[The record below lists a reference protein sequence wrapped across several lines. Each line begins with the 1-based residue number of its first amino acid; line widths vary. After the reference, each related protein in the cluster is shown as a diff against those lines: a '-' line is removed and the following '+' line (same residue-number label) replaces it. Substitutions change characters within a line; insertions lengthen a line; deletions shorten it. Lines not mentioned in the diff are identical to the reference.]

1 MHSWQTKVH
10 SWQIK
15 IILMSKSKSTAQIFS
30 SFEKQHVLIIGDV
43 MIDNYLWGKV
53 ERISPEAPVPIVS
66 VQKKES
72 RLGGAANVAINIQ
85 ALGAT
90 PVLCSVIGG
99 DQNGRTFLDLL
110 QQLNLSSEGLIQ
122 SNERPTTIKTRVIG
136 NNHQMLRVDEERE
149 EDISASERKQLIN
162 RITAIVNKKKVDV
175 IIFEDYDKG
184 LINKSLIEQIVKLA
198 RQKGI
203 FVTADPKKRNF
214 NHYRQ
219 IDLFKP
225 NLKEL
230 RDGMKID
237 LEKNNSDELIHAVKK
252 LAEEHKIDNVLV
264 TLSDKGVLIM
274 NGKVEK
280 IIPAHFR
287 NITDVSGAG
296 DTVISVASLCLSS
309 GTDPVMMAALA
320 NLAGGL
326 VCEKVGVV
334 PIEKEQ
340 FFEEAKRLKI

>member
-1 MHSWQTKVH
+1 
-10 SWQIK
+10 
-15 IILMSKSKSTAQIFS
+15 MSKSKTISQIFS
-30 SFEKQHVLIIGDV
+30 SFDKQNVLIVGDV

-66 VQKKES
+66 VNKKES
-72 RLGGAANVAINIQ
+72 RLGGAANVAINVQ
-85 ALGAT
+85 ALGAN
-90 PVLCSVIGG
+90 PILCSVIGG
-99 DQNGRTFLDLL
+99 DINGRTFLELL
-110 QQLNLSSEGLIQ
+110 QQLNLSSEGLVQ

-136 NNHQMLRVDEERE
+136 NNHQMLRVDEEKE
-149 EDISASERKQLIN
+149 EEISATERKQLLN
-162 RITAIVNKKKVDV
+162 RINTIISKKKIDV

-184 LINKSLIEQIVKLA
+184 LINKSLIDQIVKLA
-198 RQKGI
+198 RQKSI

-214 NHYRQ
+214 NHYRN

-230 RDGMKID
+230 KEGMKID
-237 LEKNNSDELIHAVKK
+237 LEKNNSEELKSAVRK
-252 LAEEHKIDNVLV
+252 LSSEHHIDQILV
-264 TLSDKGVLIM
+264 TLSDKGVLIL
-274 NGKVEK
+274 NNKIEK

-296 DTVISVASLCLSS
+296 DTVISVASLCLAS
-309 GTDPVMMAALA
+309 GTDPVTIAVLS

-334 PIEKEQ
+334 PIEKDQ